1 VHLDAYDRARAERG
15 RTARSDRRRG
25 CGADGADHRANSL
38 FCAAGKLRGANGV
51 ATTHR
56 AHQRHR
62 QLVRPDLEDILD
74 ALAARL
80 LRDGRHV
87 LPRRRRFQGGSAA
100 DKLGVDL
107 EKEPRGAREE
117 GGDALAARRLSG
129 VQQHLV
135 DEEGDR
141 VDKLLRVFH
150 SLGEQRVL
158 FSCCRTPRRP
168 KT

>member
-1 VHLDAYDRARAERG
+1 VRA
-15 RTARSDRRRG
+15 
-25 CGADGADHRANSL
+25 
-38 FCAAGKLRGANGV
+38 AAGDETCDSDSSGKR
-51 ATTHR
+51 R
-56 AHQRHR
+56 ASG
-62 QLVRPDLEDILD
+62 QLC
-74 ALAARL
+74 A
-80 LRDGRHV
+80 
-87 LPRRRRFQGGSAA
+87 FQGGSAA

>member
-1 VHLDAYDRARAERG
+1 
-15 RTARSDRRRG
+15 
-25 CGADGADHRANSL
+25 
-38 FCAAGKLRGANGV
+38 V

-56 AHQRHR
+56 AHQRLR